1 MIRTASVV
9 LFLSQIF
16 LGSYAYAASP
26 NPWPV
31 NTIISFAIDAAE
43 ISVQI
48 GLTLALVVFGWGIIK
63 FISAAQNPKKIQEAK
78 QIMLWGVIGIFIL
91 ASLFGIVEFINTY
104 FGIGA
109 GNPIEP
115 PRI

>member
-1 MIRTASVV
+1 MIRTASAT

-16 LGSYAYAASP
+16 LGSYAFAASP
-26 NPWPV
+26 NPGQV
-31 NTIISFAIDAAE
+31 DTVINNAIDAAE
-43 ISVQI
+43 VGVQI
-48 GLTLALVVFGWGIIK
+48 GIVLALVVFGWGIIK
-63 FISAAQNPKKIQEAK
+63 FISAADNPKKIQDAK

-91 ASLFGIVEFINTY
+91 ASLFGIVKFINIY